1 MNLLIPTKIEIKPSP
16 GKGMGVFA
24 IDVIQKDEVIEECHL
39 VKLPTKKWEK
49 SKLLDDFRF
58 CYPQGPNW
66 EEYVI
71 PLGYGCL
78 YNHSD
83 TNNAMWRNHPTKRAF
98 QFYALQTIQPG
109 EEICT
114 NYGNGYLWGGGH
126 QEVKI

>member
-49 SKLLDDFRF
+49 SKLLDDYRF

-71 PLGYGCL
+71 PLGYGCI

-83 TNNAMWRNHPTKRAF
+83 TNNAMWRN
-98 QFYALQTIQPG
+98 LQQKEHSNST
-109 EEICT
+109 
-114 NYGNGYLWGGGH
+114 H
-126 QEVKI
+126 